1 MQRQSM
7 EHLNP
12 YNDLQKPEEISS
24 GNSDESIS
32 LRVTEAYHRDAG
44 KGVARIGVSVLKK
57 LGLETGGV
65 VELQGKER
73 IYVIAWPG
81 NPEDSQDIIRV
92 DGSTRAN
99 MGAGI
104 DSRIYAQK
112 ADAKPARKVVVA
124 PTRQIRLIGGSHY
137 LLRMLEGRAV
147 VKGEM
152 LRVEMINNSLN
163 MAVVSTVPAGPVL
176 ITPDTIISVTRETL
190 EELSIRARDVSY
202 EDIGG
207 LAREI
212 RQIREMIEVPLRH
225 PELFAR
231 LGISPPRG
239 LLLHGPPGTGKTLI
253 ARAVANETDADF
265 VSISGPEIV
274 SKFYGESE
282 QRLRQIFEEAQ
293 KVAPSIIFIDEI
305 DSIAPKR
312 EEVSGDMERRVVAQL
327 LALMDG
333 LSSRGEVIVIAATN
347 RPNSLDPAIRRGGR
361 FDKEIELGIPNKNGR
376 LEILYVHTRGMPLDE
391 SIDLKE
397 IAELTHGFVGADLY
411 ALCKEAA
418 MSTLE
423 RLLPNMDVKGDIPST
438 ILDNLRVTKEDFY
451 EAIKKIEPSAMRE
464 VFVEVNEVHWQDIG
478 GLEEAKQS
486 LIESVEW
493 PLKYPEAFEAV
504 GIRPPKGVLLY
515 GLPGTGKTMLVKALA
530 TESNLNFINVKG
542 PELLS
547 KWVGESER
555 AVREVFR
562 KARQASPA
570 LVFFD
575 EVDAIVPSRASGS
588 DTHVTERVVSQF
600 LTELDGLE
608 ELKDVVVIAAT
619 NRPDLL
625 DRSILRPGRFD
636 RLIYIPMPEETSREE
651 ILKIFF
657 SKMPIAEDVSVEW
670 LVDLTDNYSGAD
682 LEMLCREAGML
693 ALGEHIKPG
702 LSKEELIL
710 DKIVVDREHFE
721 IARSQIK
728 PHISKEIIEEYIRI
742 MRNFEVC

>member
-1 MQRQSM
+1 M
-7 EHLNP
+7 EHLKSH
-12 YNDLQKPEEISS
+12 NDLQKLEEMSS
-24 GNSDESIS
+24 GKSDESIA
-32 LRVTEAYHRDAG
+32 LKVAEAYHRDAG

-81 NPEDSQDIIRV
+81 NPEDSEDIIRV
-92 DGSTRAN
+92 DGNARAN

-104 DSRIYAQK
+104 DSRIYIRK

-124 PTRQIRLIGGSHY
+124 PTRQIRLIGGSNY

-152 LRVEMINNSLN
+152 LRVEMINNSLT
-163 MAVVSTVPAGPVL
+163 MAVASTVPAGPVL
-176 ITPDTIISVTRETL
+176 ITPDTIISITRETL

-207 LAREI
+207 LAKEI

-225 PELFAR
+225 PELFAK
-231 LGISPPRG
+231 LGINPPRG

-253 ARAVANETDADF
+253 ARAVASETDADF

-282 QRLRQIFEEAQ
+282 QKLRQIFEEAQ

-312 EEVSGDMERRVVAQL
+312 EEVSGDLERRVVAQL

-333 LSSRGEVIVIAATN
+333 LSSRGAVIVIAATN

-361 FDKEIELGIPNKNGR
+361 FDKEIELSIPNKNGR

-423 RLLPNMDVKGDIPST
+423 RLMPDMDVKGDIPST

-464 VFVEVNEVHWQDIG
+464 VFVEVDEVHWEDIG
-478 GLEEAKQS
+478 GLAEAKQA

-570 LVFFD
+570 LIFFD
-575 EVDAIVPSRASGS
+575 EIDAIVPSRAIGS
-588 DTHVTERVVSQF
+588 DSHVTERVVSQF

-608 ELKDVVVIAAT
+608 ELKDVVIIAAT

-625 DRSILRPGRFD
+625 DRSIIRPGRFD
-636 RLIYIPMPEETSREE
+636 RLIYIPMPEKESREE
-651 ILKIFF
+651 ILKIFL
-657 SKMPIAEDVSVEW
+657 SKMPTAEDSSFEW
-670 LVDLTDNYSGAD
+670 LVELTDNYSGAD

-693 ALGEHIKPG
+693 ALREHIKPG
-702 LSKEELIL
+702 LPKEELIL
-710 DKIVVDREHFE
+710 DKIVVEREHFE
-721 IARSQIK
+721 LAQSQIK
-728 PHISKEIIEEYIRI
+728 PHISKEIMEEYIKI
-742 MRNFEVC
+742 MRDFEVC

>member
-1 MQRQSM
+1 M

-104 DSRIYAQK
+104 DSRIYVQK

-333 LSSRGEVIVIAATN
+333 LSSRGEVIVISATN

-670 LVDLTDNYSGAD
+670 LVNLTDNYSGAD

-721 IARSQIK
+721 LARSQIK
-728 PHISKEIIEEYIRI
+728 PHISKEVIEEYIRI